1 MIRFYLIFPCFLISQ
16 LLIGQSNSLII
27 KNKKGGIENT
37 VNEGMVIKVYTDS
50 KTFYKGKFKILYDS
64 SINSTMIKIDNTTIP
79 IEAVKHITCYD
90 SSDKFIL
97 ALGGVFST
105 LGSIGGLVSL
115 STYYN
120 NRGIFDVIYLIPAA
134 ISGVILVSGMVL
146 LGTTTNK
153 YQNILEVKKAKG
165 G

>member
-1 MIRFYLIFPCFLISQ
+1 MICISLADSAFGDNGAFLTPRCISK
-16 LLIGQSNSLII
+16 LVTSFSL
-27 KNKKGGIENT
+27 
-37 VNEGMVIKVYTDS
+37 S
-50 KTFYKGKFKILYDS
+50 
-64 SINSTMIKIDNTTIP
+64 
-79 IEAVKHITCYD
+79 
-90 SSDKFIL
+90 
-97 ALGGVFST
+97 
-105 LGSIGGLVSL
+105 GSIGGLVSL

>member
-1 MIRFYLIFPCFLISQ
+1 MKKFYLTITFFLISQ
-16 LLIGQSNSLII
+16 FLVGQSNYLIF
-27 KNKKGGIENT
+27 KNKKGGIETT
-37 VNEGMVIKVYTDS
+37 VNEGMVIKVYTNR

-64 SINSTMIKIDNTTIP
+64 LINSTMIKIDNTTIP